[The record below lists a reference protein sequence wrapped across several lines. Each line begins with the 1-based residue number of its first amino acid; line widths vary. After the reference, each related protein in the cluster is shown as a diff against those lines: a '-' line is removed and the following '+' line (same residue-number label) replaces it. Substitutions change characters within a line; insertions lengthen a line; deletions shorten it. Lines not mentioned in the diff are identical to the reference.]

1 MADFKYEIKKNIAI
15 LSTSRSGWNRE
26 LNLVSWNEGKPKLD
40 LRDWAPDHN
49 KMSKGITLSR
59 EEAAILREVLN
70 EVSLDELMPEQKIDS
85 YYAISPESES
95 SNQGFSS

>member
-1 MADFKYEIKKNIAI
+1 MAEFKYEIVKNIAV

-40 LRDWAPDHN
+40 LRDWAPEHE
-49 KMSKGITLSR
+49 KMSKGITLNR

-70 EVSLDELMPEQKIDS
+70 ELSLDEMMPK
-85 YYAISPESES
+85 
-95 SNQGFSS
+95 

>member
-1 MADFKYEIKKNIAI
+1 MAEFKYEIKENIAI

-26 LNLVSWNEGKPKLD
+26 LNLVSWNESKAKLD
-40 LRDWAPDHN
+40 LRDWAPDHK

-70 EVSLDELMPEQKIDS
+70 EISLDELMPE
-85 YYAISPESES
+85 
-95 SNQGFSS
+95 

>member
-70 EVSLDELMPEQKIDS
+70 EVSLDELMPE
-85 YYAISPESES
+85 
-95 SNQGFSS
+95 

>member
-1 MADFKYEIKKNIAI
+1 MAEFKYEIVKNIAV

-40 LRDWAPDHN
+40 LRDWAPEHE

-70 EVSLDELMPEQKIDS
+70 ELSLDELMPE
-85 YYAISPESES
+85 
-95 SNQGFSS
+95 